1 MEQKRNLLFDLGNV
15 IIDIDVEGA
24 FENLGKL
31 FRPDASRDII
41 DRIILEYECG
51 RVSSEIFINTLLSQS
66 FRHVQAL
73 DIIEAWNSMLIGIP
87 AHRLEMLLG
96 VREDHQVYLLSNTN
110 ALHLEWVYR
119 YLARVHN
126 VTEFE
131 KEYFHKAYYSHLIG
145 DRKPLSSIFEY
156 IIEDASLIPGDTLYM
171 DDIEANLD
179 AARDFGFNTYLVKPG
194 EEISEF
200 LKTKGYF

>member
-1 MEQKRNLLFDLGNV
+1 MERMRSLLFDLGNV

-31 FRPDASRDII
+31 FRPDASRDVI
-41 DRIILEYECG
+41 DRIIIEYECG

-87 AHRLEMLLG
+87 PQRLEMLQ
-96 VREDHQVYLLSNTN
+96 RIKEDYLVYLLSNTN
-110 ALHLEWVYR
+110 ALHLQWVYR
-119 YLARVHN
+119 YLENEHN
-126 VTEFE
+126 VTAFD
-131 KEYFHKAYYSHLIG
+131 KDYFHKAYYSHLIG
-145 DRKPLSSIFEY
+145 DRKPLPSVFRY
-156 IIEDASLIPGDTLYM
+156 IIEDASLIPGETLYM
-171 DDIEANLD
+171 DDIQANLD

-200 LKTKGYF
+200 LKTEGYF